1 MKDEIEKS
9 GINKLVNVPTSLK
22 NPKMNTEDLDIGK
35 LKTFSVDLK
44 KISDAVDNEVV
55 KNTKFN
61 KLKTKIND
69 LEKKI
74 PYGAI
79 VIHINQCDTVKEN
92 LEKKV
97 GEVDYKYQ
105 IQVA

>member
-1 MKDEIEKS
+1 
-9 GINKLVNVPTSLK
+9 
-22 NPKMNTEDLDIGK
+22 MNTEDLDIGK
-35 LKTFSVDLK
+35 LKTFSVDLR
-44 KISDAVDNEVV
+44 KISDVVDNEVV

-61 KLKTKIND
+61 KLKTKVNN

-74 PYGAI
+74 PQGAI

-105 IQVA
+105 IQVAQWLQLF